1 MEHELN
7 VHGLRIYTRER
18 GSGHPLLMINGLG
31 GNADM
36 WGPAEA
42 RLSDGSRTI
51 VFDAPGTGRSSTSPI
66 PLPLPAVARVLSRL
80 LDNLQY
86 GQVDVLGY
94 SLGGAMAQQ
103 FAHTHPERVRRLAL
117 VATSTGWGSVP
128 PDLTTLAL
136 ISTPARY
143 MSPRIYKATSHLLDG
158 GDRFRDPALKR
169 QQAATRNAHPPSL
182 VGYTQQFLQGTT
194 WSSLH
199 WVHQLTMPTLV
210 IGGGRDR
217 LVPAA
222 NSLQLAARL
231 PDSRAHVLEGE
242 GHLMLFDDQS
252 GALPLLADF
261 FSAADHTTSDAWT
274 TGEDVAD
281 DERIERALR
290 RAPGAEPWKAFHGAY
305 RAWVRGPV
313 VRRVF
318 GDARPEGSRR

>member
-1 MEHELN
+1 MEHELT
-7 VHGLRIYTRER
+7 VHGLRIFARER

-31 GNADM
+31 GNAEM
-36 WGPAEA
+36 WGPAES
-42 RLSDGSRTI
+42 RLSEGSRTI

-66 PLPLPAVARVLSRL
+66 PLPLPAVAHLLARL

-86 GQVDVLGY
+86 EQVDVVGY

-103 FAHTHPERVRRLAL
+103 FARTHPKRVRRLAL

-143 MSPRIYKATSHLLDG
+143 MSPRVYKATSHLLDG
-158 GDRFRDPALKR
+158 SDRFRDPALKR

-199 WVHQLTMPTLV
+199 WLHRLTMPTLV
-210 IGGGRDR
+210 IGGARDR

-222 NSLQLAARL
+222 NSLQIAARL
-231 PDSRAHVLEGE
+231 PDSRAHVLAGE
-242 GHLMLFDDQS
+242 GHLMLFDHRS
-252 GALPLLADF
+252 AALPLLADY
-261 FSAADHTTSDAWT
+261 FSAEDHATSAAWT
-274 TGEDVAD
+274 TGEDVT
-281 DERIERALR
+281 DEQRVEQALR
-290 RAPGAEPWKAFHGAY
+290 QAPGAEPWKAFHGVY
-305 RAWVRGPV
+305 RAWVRGTV

-318 GDARPEGSRR
+318 GS